1 MFVFTTQA
9 LGLRRELP
17 TGMLPSSAA
26 LSLQSLATLQPA
38 EGKGSVPCR
47 SVLLSAVTSVS
58 GTEGYLGASRFSRS
72 NDFEKG
78 QAVQVLGRKCEWVGP
93 SWFSL
98 PPATA
103 ALIPPRVPKQQA
115 LLTKASTYYYHF
127 PQRLHIRASCEERI
141 FLLLVSLMKP

>member
-103 ALIPPRVPKQQA
+103 ALILPLGP
-115 LLTKASTYYYHF
+115 
-127 PQRLHIRASCEERI
+127 
-141 FLLLVSLMKP
+141 